1 MNFVIATI
9 GSIYDIVKM
18 IVIGTVMR
26 LAMIAMLA
34 LSDVGL
40 WLVLGAWMAAKL

>member
-9 GSIYDIVKM
+9 GSIYDIAKM
-18 IVIGTVMR
+18 IVMGTAMR

-34 LSDVGL
+34 LSDVGML
-40 WLVLGAWMAAKL
+40 LMIAAYWASKL